1 MKKLRKYLIGLLVF
15 TMILAQSPAVLAT
28 GFADSKGAELSA
40 EELDRAIGDYIEE
53 RAEGTVALSLGVYK
67 DGEVIYKKHYGYIDV
82 ENQIEANDKSIYEWG
97 SVSKALIWVSV
108 MQLCEAGKLQLDAD
122 VRAYFSDDINRR
134 LKYEKPVSMRQL
146 MNHQAGFQE
155 VVYPVEFAD
164 AEDIIDFEELL
175 IASEPAQIYEP
186 GTVTAYNNWS
196 AALAAYV
203 VESVSGMPF
212 YRYVNENIFSKL
224 GMKETSVKPDWSDNP
239 FVQENRRNSKT
250 YSYTANSKE
259 SFGSAIVYIGLYPAG
274 ACAGTLDDFLKFAA
288 EFTNPETKLFK
299 NQETLSEMKQATS
312 FYSNSEE
319 RNHHGL
325 WSLDCA
331 AHLIGHSGNTQG
343 FTSTF
348 FFDPKTN
355 VGYAVMTNEVGE
367 SAYNY
372 GLAEL
377 IFGKFKGELQEGEDI
392 SGIYFSK
399 RTIEKGCARMI
410 KYLSMIL
417 PISKTEENGVF
428 KLSIDP
434 DTTFSYYGNNIYRQ
448 DNHNGLAYNIV
459 KVSGKDYLESYV
471 SDMGKIPHY
480 ELALVVFCLLG
491 MVTTV
496 LSVVP
501 TAIIYIRKRVLKKEI
516 SRAQKINYLAQF
528 TAIGISL
535 IFFYTWMFI
544 PDYAPKRIIP
554 LCVSS
559 SAFAL
564 LLLVNFTYQIYNKA
578 KQTNKTYDLVKS
590 VFLLVPVLSV
600 LFFQMY
606 NFWA

>member
-1 MKKLRKYLIGLLVF
+1 
-15 TMILAQSPAVLAT
+15 
-28 GFADSKGAELSA
+28 
-40 EELDRAIGDYIEE
+40 
-53 RAEGTVALSLGVYK
+53 
-67 DGEVIYKKHYGYIDV
+67 
-82 ENQIEANDKSIYEWG
+82 
-97 SVSKALIWVSV
+97 
-108 MQLCEAGKLQLDAD
+108 
-122 VRAYFSDDINRR
+122 
-134 LKYEKPVSMRQL
+134 
-146 MNHQAGFQE
+146 
-155 VVYPVEFAD
+155 
-164 AEDIIDFEELL
+164 
-175 IASEPAQIYEP
+175 
-186 GTVTAYNNWS
+186 
-196 AALAAYV
+196 
-203 VESVSGMPF
+203 
-212 YRYVNENIFSKL
+212 
-224 GMKETSVKPDWSDNP
+224 
-239 FVQENRRNSKT
+239 
-250 YSYTANSKE
+250 
-259 SFGSAIVYIGLYPAG
+259 
-274 ACAGTLDDFLKFAA
+274 
-288 EFTNPETKLFK
+288 
-299 NQETLSEMKQATS
+299 
-312 FYSNSEE
+312 
-319 RNHHGL
+319 
-325 WSLDCA
+325 
-331 AHLIGHSGNTQG
+331 
-343 FTSTF
+343 
-348 FFDPKTN
+348 
-355 VGYAVMTNEVGE
+355 MTNEVGE

-377 IFGKFKGELQEGEDI
+377 IFGKFQGELQEGEDI

-399 RTIEKGCARMI
+399 RTIEKGCVRMI

>member
-1 MKKLRKYLIGLLVF
+1 MKKLRKYLIGLLAF
-15 TMILAQSPAVLAT
+15 AMILTVSPGVLAS
-28 GFADSKGAELSA
+28 GLSA
-40 EELDRAIGDYIEE
+40 EEIDKKIYDYIEE
-53 RAEGTVALSLGVYK
+53 RPEGTAALSLGVYK

-82 ENQIEANDKSIYEWG
+82 ENKIEVGDKSIYEWG

-108 MQLCEAGKLQLDAD
+108 MQLLEAGKLQLDAD
-122 VRAYFSDDINRR
+122 VRNYFSEDVNRL

-155 VVYPVEFAD
+155 VIYPVEYSKT
-164 AEDIIDFEELL
+164 EDIADFEELL

-212 YRYVNENIFSKL
+212 YQYVDESIFSKL
-224 GMKETSVKPDWSDNP
+224 DMRETAIKADWSDNP
-239 FVQENRRNSKT
+239 FVQENRKNSKA

-259 SFGSAIVYIGLYPAG
+259 SFGSAIVHIGLYPAG

-288 EFTNPETKLFK
+288 EFTSHDTKVFNK
-299 NQETLSEMKQATS
+299 QETLYEMKRATS
-312 FYSNSEE
+312 FYSNNDE

-325 WSLDCA
+325 WSLDCG
-331 AHLIGHSGNTQG
+331 AHLIGHSGNTEG
-343 FTSTF
+343 FTSSF
-348 FFDPKTN
+348 FFDPKSN

-377 IFGKFKGELQEGEDI
+377 LFGKYEGELQEGEDI
-392 SGIYFSK
+392 SGIYYSK

-410 KYLSMIL
+410 KYFSMIL
-417 PISKTEENGVF
+417 PISKTDESEVF
-428 KLSIDP
+428 KLAIDS

-448 DNHNGLAYNIV
+448 DNNNGLAFNMV
-459 KVSGKDYLESYV
+459 KANGRDYLESYV
-471 SDMGKIPHY
+471 TDMEKIPLY
-480 ELALVVFCLLG
+480 ELILVMFCLLS
-491 MVTTV
+491 MIITA
-496 LSVVP
+496 LSAVP
-501 TAIIYIRKRVLKKEI
+501 SAVIYIRKRLLKREM
-516 SRAQKINYLAQF
+516 SRTQKVNCLAEL
-528 TAIGISL
+528 AALGISL
-535 IFFYTWMFI
+535 IFFYMWIFI

-559 SAFAL
+559 AVFAL
-564 LLLVNFTYQIYNKA
+564 LLLVNFTYQLYNKI
-578 KQTNKTYDLVKS
+578 KQRSKTYELLKA
-590 VFLLVPVLSV
+590 VFFLAPVVSV

-606 NFWA
+606 NFRA

>member
-1 MKKLRKYLIGLLVF
+1 
-15 TMILAQSPAVLAT
+15 
-28 GFADSKGAELSA
+28 
-40 EELDRAIGDYIEE
+40 
-53 RAEGTVALSLGVYK
+53 
-67 DGEVIYKKHYGYIDV
+67 
-82 ENQIEANDKSIYEWG
+82 
-97 SVSKALIWVSV
+97 

-122 VRAYFSDDINRR
+122 VRNYFSDDINGR

-155 VVYPVEFAD
+155 VVYPVEFSK
-164 AEDIIDFEELL
+164 AEDIVDFEELL

-224 GMKETSVKPDWSDNP
+224 GIKETSVKPDRSDNL
-239 FVQENRRNSKT
+239 FVQENRKNSKA

-259 SFGSAIVYIGLYPAG
+259 SFGSAVVYIGLYPAG

-299 NQETLSEMKQATS
+299 NQETLTEMKQASS
-312 FYSNSEE
+312 FYSNSDE

-377 IFGKFKGELQEGEDI
+377 IFGKFQGEIQEGEDI

-399 RTIEKGCARMI
+399 RTIEKGCTRMI

-417 PISKTEENGVF
+417 PISRTEESGVF
-428 KLSIDP
+428 KLSVDP

-448 DNHNGLAYNIV
+448 DSNNGLAYNMV

-471 SDMGKIPHY
+471 SDMEKIPIY

-516 SRAQKINYLAQF
+516 SKTQKINYLAQF
-528 TAIGISL
+528 AAIGISL
-535 IFFYTWMFI
+535 ILFYMWMFI

-559 SAFAL
+559 SVFAL
-564 LLLVNFTYQIYNKA
+564 LLLVNFTYQIYNKS
-578 KQTNKTYDLVKS
+578 KQTNKTCDLVKS
-590 VFLLVPVLSV
+590 VFLLVPLVSV